1 MGSELFL
8 QYLVVIYYYMYFC
21 IVLCVDIYNDGA
33 KAVIGEIDGAIAHI
47 MAVAL
52 YSSQPYTVRK
62 KKKKSTSFS

>member
-1 MGSELFL
+1 
-8 QYLVVIYYYMYFC
+8 MYFC

-62 KKKKSTSFS
+62 KKKVPVLVKNALERTWWAPG

>member
-1 MGSELFL
+1 
-8 QYLVVIYYYMYFC
+8 MYFC

-62 KKKKSTSFS
+62 KKKKVPVLVKNALERTWWAPG